1 MFGYAPGGGPTTL
14 LGGPLRSKAPQQTF
28 PPASCPDGKP
38 VPPASCPDGKP
49 VQTAGRSRRQA
60 SVSTRIL
67 SDKPSLPVPG
77 HSKPSLPN
85 RATFCRRAIALRPH
99 PRLSP
104 ASHTQKP
111 PPGRA
116 TLTPH
121 SAALLRPRHH
131 PNAAP
136 APPRP
141 AILPESAC
149 PTTLVPLPAL
159 HSLLLRPR
167 RTGLA
172 APHPRV
178 HALAQHAPSPL
189 ITTHTLTCTHDSPLR
204 NKPPLP
210 CSAPSPSPPEPPP
223 GPDRDRTRHKKTPAP
238 LKVRASVL
246 PNNRRITSRS
256 SRHSPWRPSE
266 RPDRRCRRGSSS
278 RPKR

>member
-1 MFGYAPGGGPTTL
+1 MFGCAPGGGPTTL

-38 VPPASCPDGKP
+38 PFLPAFC
-49 VQTAGRSRRQA
+49 QTSPAFRSRA
-60 SVSTRIL
+60 T
-67 SDKPSLPVPG
+67 PNLPCPTA
-77 HSKPSLPN
+77 P
-85 RATFCRRAIALRPH
+85 TFCRRAIALRPH

-141 AILPESAC
+141 VILPESAG
-149 PTTLVPLPAL
+149 PTTLAPLPAL
-159 HSLLLRPR
+159 HSLLLRLR
-167 RTGLA
+167 RAGLA

-178 HALAQHAPSPL
+178 HALAQHAPLTLNHNSHARL
-189 ITTHTLTCTHDSPLR
+189 HTRLTAPR
-204 NKPPLP
+204 QPPLSCP
-210 CSAPSPSPPEPPP
+210 APSPPPPEPPP

>member
-1 MFGYAPGGGPTTL
+1 MFGCAPGGGPTTL

-60 SVSTRIL
+60 GP
-67 SDKPSLPVPG
+67 DGKPPFLPAFCQTSPAFR
-77 HSKPSLPN
+77 SRATPNLPCPT
-85 RATFCRRAIALRPH
+85 APTFCRRAIALRPH

-141 AILPESAC
+141 VILPESAG
-149 PTTLVPLPAL
+149 PTTLAPLPAL
-159 HSLLLRPR
+159 HSLLLRLR
-167 RTGLA
+167 RAGLA

-178 HALAQHAPSPL
+178 HALAQHAPLTLNHNSHAHL
-189 ITTHTLTCTHDSPLR
+189 HTRLTAPQQTA
-204 NKPPLP
+204 
-210 CSAPSPSPPEPPP
+210 SALFRAVAVATGTATGTGP
-223 GPDRDRTRHKKTPAP
+223 GPDQAQKDARTTQGAG
-238 LKVRASVL
+238 VG
-246 PNNRRITSRS
+246 IT
-256 SRHSPWRPSE
+256 E
-266 RPDRRCRRGSSS
+266 
-278 RPKR
+278 

>member
-1 MFGYAPGGGPTTL
+1 MFGCAPGGGPTTL

-85 RATFCRRAIALRPH
+85 RANLLQTRYCAAAAPKAQPSLTH
-99 PRLSP
+99 PK
-104 ASHTQKP
+104 AST
-111 PPGRA
+111 
-116 TLTPH
+116 
-121 SAALLRPRHH
+121 RPRHADAALSRTQPH
-131 PNAAP
+131 SSALDTTPMPPRHRPVPPSCPNRP
-136 APPRP
+136 APPR
-141 AILPESAC
+141 S
-149 PTTLVPLPAL
+149 
-159 HSLLLRPR
+159 SLFRHFFLSSSD
-167 RTGLA
+167 LA
-172 APHPRV
+172 ARDWLPRT
-178 HALAQHAPSPL
+178 LAFTLSPNTPPSPL
-189 ITTHTLTCTHDSPLR
+189 ITTHTLTRSPAHTTHR
-204 NKPPLP
+204 
-210 CSAPSPSPPEPPP
+210 SATNRLCPVPRRRRRH
-223 GPDRDRTRHKKTPAP
+223 RDRTGHKKTPAP

>member
-1 MFGYAPGGGPTTL
+1 LFGCAPGGGPTTL

-28 PPASCPDGKP
+28 
-38 VPPASCPDGKP
+38 PPASCPDGKP

-85 RATFCRRAIALRPH
+85 RANLLQTRYCAA
-99 PRLSP
+99 
-104 ASHTQKP
+104 
-111 PPGRA
+111 
-116 TLTPH
+116 
-121 SAALLRPRHH
+121 AALLRPRHH

-159 HSLLLRPR
+159 LSLLLRPR
-167 RTGLA
+167 RTGLV

-178 HALAQHAPSPL
+178 HALAQHAPLTLNHNSHARL
-189 ITTHTLTCTHDSPLR
+189 HTRLTAPR
-204 NKPPLP
+204 QPPLS
-210 CSAPSPSPPEPPP
+210 CSAPSPSPP
-223 GPDRDRTRHKKTPAP
+223 GPDQAQKNARTTQGAG
-238 LKVRASVL
+238 VG
-246 PNNRRITSRS
+246 IT
-256 SRHSPWRPSE
+256 E
-266 RPDRRCRRGSSS
+266 
-278 RPKR
+278 

>member
-28 PPASCPDGKP
+28 
-38 VPPASCPDGKP
+38 PPASCPDGKP

-141 AILPESAC
+141 VILPESAG
-149 PTTLVPLPAL
+149 PTTLAPLPAL
-159 HSLLLRPR
+159 HSLLLRLR
-167 RTGLA
+167 RAGLA

-178 HALAQHAPSPL
+178 HALAQHAPLTLNHNSHAHL
-189 ITTHTLTCTHDSPLR
+189 HTRLTAPQQTA
-204 NKPPLP
+204 
-210 CSAPSPSPPEPPP
+210 SALFRAVAVATGT
-223 GPDRDRTRHKKTPAP
+223 GPDTKKTPAP

-246 PNNRRITSRS
+246 PNNQRITSRS

>member
-1 MFGYAPGGGPTTL
+1 MFGCAPGGGPTTL

-38 VPPASCPDGKP
+38 PFLPAFC
-49 VQTAGRSRRQA
+49 QTSPAFRSRA
-60 SVSTRIL
+60 T
-67 SDKPSLPVPG
+67 PNLPCPTA
-77 HSKPSLPN
+77 P
-85 RATFCRRAIALRPH
+85 TFCRRAVALRPH

-141 AILPESAC
+141 VILPESAG
-149 PTTLVPLPAL
+149 PTTLAPLPAL
-159 HSLLLRPR
+159 HSLLLRLR
-167 RTGLA
+167 RAGLA

-178 HALAQHAPSPL
+178 HALAQHAPLTLNHNSHAHL
-189 ITTHTLTCTHDSPLR
+189 HTRLTAPQQTA
-204 NKPPLP
+204 
-210 CSAPSPSPPEPPP
+210 SALSRAVATATGTATGTGP
-223 GPDRDRTRHKKTPAP
+223 GPDQAQKTPAP

>member
-1 MFGYAPGGGPTTL
+1 MEGLFVWVRPRWRPHDVTRRSAEEQSSTTDLPSGKLSRRQAGPSGKL
-14 LGGPLRSKAPQQTF
+14 SRRQAG
-28 PPASCPDGKP
+28 PDGKP
-38 VPPASCPDGKP
+38 PFLPAFC
-49 VQTAGRSRRQA
+49 QTSPAFRSRA
-60 SVSTRIL
+60 T
-67 SDKPSLPVPG
+67 PNLPCPTA
-77 HSKPSLPN
+77 P
-85 RATFCRRAIALRPH
+85 TFCRRAIALRPH

-159 HSLLLRPR
+159 LSLLLRPR
-167 RTGLA
+167 RTGLV

-178 HALAQHAPSPL
+178 HALAQHAPLTLNHNSHAHL
-189 ITTHTLTCTHDSPLR
+189 HTRLTAPQQTA
-204 NKPPLP
+204 
-210 CSAPSPSPPEPPP
+210 SALFRAVAVATGTGP
-223 GPDRDRTRHKKTPAP
+223 GPDQAQKNARTTQGAG
-238 LKVRASVL
+238 VG
-246 PNNRRITSRS
+246 IT
-256 SRHSPWRPSE
+256 E
-266 RPDRRCRRGSSS
+266 
-278 RPKR
+278 

>member
-1 MFGYAPGGGPTTL
+1 MFGCAPGGGPTTL

-38 VPPASCPDGKP
+38 V
-49 VQTAGRSRRQA
+49 QTAGRSRRQA
-60 SVSTRIL
+60 GP
-67 SDKPSLPVPG
+67 DGKPPFLPAFCQTSPAFR
-77 HSKPSLPN
+77 SRATPNLPCPT
-85 RATFCRRAIALRPH
+85 APTFCRRAIALRPH

-149 PTTLVPLPAL
+149 PTTLVPLPAHL
-159 HSLLLRPR
+159 SLLLRLR
-167 RTGLA
+167 RAGLA

-178 HALAQHAPSPL
+178 HALAQHAPLTLNHNSHARL
-189 ITTHTLTCTHDSPLR
+189 HTRLTAPR
-204 NKPPLP
+204 QPPLSCP
-210 CSAPSPSPPEPPP
+210 APSPPPPEPPP
-223 GPDRDRTRHKKTPAP
+223 GPDQAQKTPAP

>member
-1 MFGYAPGGGPTTL
+1 MFGCAPGGGPTTL

-38 VPPASCPDGKP
+38 PFLPAFC
-49 VQTAGRSRRQA
+49 QTSPAFRSRA
-60 SVSTRIL
+60 T
-67 SDKPSLPVPG
+67 PNLPCPTA
-77 HSKPSLPN
+77 P
-85 RATFCRRAIALRPH
+85 TFCRRAIALRPH

-141 AILPESAC
+141 VILPESAG
-149 PTTLVPLPAL
+149 PTTLAPLPAL
-159 HSLLLRPR
+159 HSLLLRLR
-167 RTGLA
+167 RAGLA

-178 HALAQHAPSPL
+178 HALAQHAPLTLNHNSHAHL
-189 ITTHTLTCTHDSPLR
+189 HTRLTAPQQTA
-204 NKPPLP
+204 
-210 CSAPSPSPPEPPP
+210 SALFRAVAVAVAVATGT
-223 GPDRDRTRHKKTPAP
+223 GPDTKKTPAP

>member
-1 MFGYAPGGGPTTL
+1 MFGCAPGGGPTTL

-60 SVSTRIL
+60 GP
-67 SDKPSLPVPG
+67 DGKPPFLPAFCQTSPAFR
-77 HSKPSLPN
+77 SRATPNLPCPT
-85 RATFCRRAIALRPH
+85 APTFCRRAIALRPH

-121 SAALLRPRHH
+121 SSALDTTPMPPRHRPVPSSC
-131 PNAAP
+131 PNRL
-136 APPRP
+136 APPRSP
-141 AILPESAC
+141 LFRHSILSSSDFAARDWLPR
-149 PTTLVPLPAL
+149 TLAFTLSPNTP
-159 HSLLLRPR
+159 
-167 RTGLA
+167 
-172 APHPRV
+172 
-178 HALAQHAPSPL
+178 PSPL

-210 CSAPSPSPPEPPP
+210 CSAPSPSPP
-223 GPDRDRTRHKKTPAP
+223 GPDRTQKNARTTQGAG
-238 LKVRASVL
+238 VG
-246 PNNRRITSRS
+246 IT
-256 SRHSPWRPSE
+256 E
-266 RPDRRCRRGSSS
+266 
-278 RPKR
+278 

>member
-1 MFGYAPGGGPTTL
+1 MFGCAPGGGPTTL

-38 VPPASCPDGKP
+38 PFLPAFC
-49 VQTAGRSRRQA
+49 QTSPAFRSRA
-60 SVSTRIL
+60 T
-67 SDKPSLPVPG
+67 PNLPCPTA
-77 HSKPSLPN
+77 P
-85 RATFCRRAIALRPH
+85 TFCRRAIALRPH

-141 AILPESAC
+141 VILPESAG
-149 PTTLVPLPAL
+149 PTTLAPLPAL
-159 HSLLLRPR
+159 HSLLLRLR
-167 RTGLA
+167 RAGLA

-178 HALAQHAPSPL
+178 HALAQHAPLTLNHNSHAHL
-189 ITTHTLTCTHDSPLR
+189 HTRLTAPQQTA
-204 NKPPLP
+204 
-210 CSAPSPSPPEPPP
+210 SALFRAVAVAVATGT
-223 GPDRDRTRHKKTPAP
+223 GPDTKKTPAP

>member
-1 MFGYAPGGGPTTL
+1 MFGCAPGGGPTTL

-38 VPPASCPDGKP
+38 PFLPAFC
-49 VQTAGRSRRQA
+49 QTSPAFRSRA
-60 SVSTRIL
+60 T
-67 SDKPSLPVPG
+67 PNLPCPTA
-77 HSKPSLPN
+77 P
-85 RATFCRRAIALRPH
+85 TFCRRAIALRPH

-141 AILPESAC
+141 VILPESAG
-149 PTTLVPLPAL
+149 PTTLAPLPAL
-159 HSLLLRPR
+159 HSLLLRLR
-167 RTGLA
+167 RAGLA

-178 HALAQHAPSPL
+178 HALAQHAPLTLNHNSHAHV
-189 ITTHTLTCTHDSPLR
+189 HTRLTAPQQTA
-204 NKPPLP
+204 
-210 CSAPSPSPPEPPP
+210 SALFRAVAVAVATGT
-223 GPDRDRTRHKKTPAP
+223 GPDTKKTPAP

>member
-1 MFGYAPGGGPTTL
+1 MFGCAPGGGPTTL

-38 VPPASCPDGKP
+38 PFLPAFC
-49 VQTAGRSRRQA
+49 QTSPAFRSRA
-60 SVSTRIL
+60 T
-67 SDKPSLPVPG
+67 PNLPCPTA
-77 HSKPSLPN
+77 P
-85 RATFCRRAIALRPH
+85 TFCRRAIALRPH

-141 AILPESAC
+141 VILPASAG
-149 PTTLVPLPAL
+149 PTPHAPLPAR
-159 HSLLLRPR
+159 HSLHLRLSR
-167 RTGLA
+167 AGLA

-178 HALAQHAPSPL
+178 HALAQHAPLTLNHNSHAHL
-189 ITTHTLTCTHDSPLR
+189 HTRLTAPQQTA
-204 NKPPLP
+204 
-210 CSAPSPSPPEPPP
+210 SALFRAVAVAVATGT
-223 GPDRDRTRHKKTPAP
+223 GPDTKKTPAP

>member
-1 MFGYAPGGGPTTL
+1 MFGCAPGGGPTTL

-38 VPPASCPDGKP
+38 PFLPAFC
-49 VQTAGRSRRQA
+49 QTSPAFRSRA
-60 SVSTRIL
+60 T
-67 SDKPSLPVPG
+67 PNLPCPTA
-77 HSKPSLPN
+77 P
-85 RATFCRRAIALRPH
+85 TFCRRAVALRPH

-141 AILPESAC
+141 VILPESAG
-149 PTTLVPLPAL
+149 PTTLAPLPAL
-159 HSLLLRPR
+159 HSLLLRLR
-167 RTGLA
+167 RAGLA

-178 HALAQHAPSPL
+178 HALAQHAPLTLNHNSHAHL
-189 ITTHTLTCTHDSPLR
+189 HTRLTAPQQTA
-204 NKPPLP
+204 
-210 CSAPSPSPPEPPP
+210 SALSRAVATATGTATGTGP
-223 GPDRDRTRHKKTPAP
+223 GPDQAQKNARTTQGAG
-238 LKVRASVL
+238 VG
-246 PNNRRITSRS
+246 IT
-256 SRHSPWRPSE
+256 E
-266 RPDRRCRRGSSS
+266 
-278 RPKR
+278 

>member
-1 MFGYAPGGGPTTL
+1 MFGCVPGGGPTTL
-14 LGGPLRSKAPQQTF
+14 LGGPRRSKAPQQAF
-28 PPASCPDGKP
+28 PPAGCPNGRPVQTANRSRRQTGPDGKP
-38 VPPASCPDGKP
+38 PFLPASC
-49 VQTAGRSRRQA
+49 QTSPAFRPRA
-60 SVSTRIL
+60 T
-67 SDKPSLPVPG
+67 PNLPCPTA
-77 HSKPSLPN
+77 P
-85 RATFCRRAIALRPH
+85 TFCRRAIALRPH

-121 SAALLRPRHH
+121 SAALSRPRHH

-136 APPRP
+136 APLRP
-141 AILPESAC
+141 VILPESAC
-149 PTTLVPLPAL
+149 PTTLAPLPAL
-159 HSLLLRPR
+159 HSLLLRLR
-167 RTGLA
+167 RAGLA

-210 CSAPSPSPPEPPP
+210 CSAPSPSPP
-223 GPDRDRTRHKKTPAP
+223 GPDRDRTGHKKTPAP